1 MNPKGRLGG
10 ISSSFIAG
18 LIGGIVIGSIG
29 SAAVCLGPNYRL
41 ARKSYA
47 EVGEDLILASIFQ
60 HLKIEHPTYLDVGAW
75 DPIELS
81 NTYLLY
87 HTGSRGVLVEPN
99 LAFCDELRR
108 IRPGD
113 VVANGGVGTSGRTEA
128 DYYMFANSPM
138 NTFSK
143 QQADG
148 LPKVYGDRIGKPK
161 VIKMPLVPV
170 NEVIAQ
176 QFRGGTPDLLSIDVE
191 GLDLDILRSLDFAKF
206 APRVVCVETD
216 NSVSD
221 ESTAIFELMGRQGY
235 RLWGRTPR
243 NAIFVSG
250 RH

>member
-1 MNPKGRLGG
+1 MNPKWRLGG
-10 ISSSFIAG
+10 ISSSFIWG
-18 LIGGIVIGSIG
+18 LIGGIIIGAIASAVI
-29 SAAVCLGPNYRL
+29 CLGPSYRL

-47 EVGEDLILASIFQ
+47 EMGEDLILASIFQ
-60 HLKIEHPTYLDVGAW
+60 QLKIEHPTYLDIGAW

-87 HTGSRGVLVEPN
+87 STGSRGVLVEPN
-99 LAFCDELRR
+99 PAFCDKLRR

-113 VVANGGVGTSGRTEA
+113 VVLNVGLGTSGRTEA

-176 QFRGGTPDLLSIDVE
+176 QFRGRAPDLLSLDVE
-191 GLDLDILRSLDFAKF
+191 GLDLDILRSLDFTEF

-221 ESTAIFELMGRQGY
+221 ESNAIFELMDRHGY

-250 RH
+250 LQ